1 MYEAIVLTAIVGL
14 IVAYLLGILLIAK
27 MMKIGME
34 EKEEDHESK

>member
-14 IVAYLLGILLIAK
+14 IVVYLLAILLIAK

-34 EKEEDHESK
+34 EKEK

>member
-14 IVAYLLGILLIAK
+14 IVVYLLVILLIAK

-34 EKEEDHESK
+34 EKEEKDI